1 MGLIVDT
8 DSVWGRLSTVEFDCF
23 WRVETGIS
31 GVTIPV
37 GLITD
42 TDSGCFWRVETG
54 ISGLRISVGLITDT
68 DSVWKVIKWNP
79 IVFGELKREFLG

>member
-1 MGLIVDT
+1 MESG
-8 DSVWGRLSTVEFDCF
+8 CF

-42 TDSGCFWRVETG
+42 AESGCFWRVETG
-54 ISGLRISVGLITDT
+54 ISGLIISVGLIVDT
-68 DSVWKVIKWNP
+68 DSV
-79 IVFGELKREFLG
+79 

>member
-1 MGLIVDT
+1 MGLITDT
-8 DSVWGRLSTVEFDCF
+8 DSVWGMLSIVESGCF

-31 GVTIPV
+31 GLIISV

-54 ISGLRISVGLITDT
+54 ISGLIISVGLIVDAES
-68 DSVWKVIKWNP
+68 DC
-79 IVFGELKREFLG
+79 F